1 VSAIDSPYYIS
12 LRVAEICQFKVYSL
26 FLVNQPHIKPGQKWL
41 DLTSFDPKM
50 PLLAGGLISFSIF
63 LYLSVD
69 FLSRR
74 LLAVCARTPSPQ

>member
-12 LRVAEICQFKVYSL
+12 LRVAEICLLKVYSL

-50 PLLAGGLISFSIF
+50 PLLAGDLISFFRSSFTYPWIF
-63 LYLSVD
+63 
-69 FLSRR
+69 FLEDY
-74 LLAVCARTPSPQ
+74 